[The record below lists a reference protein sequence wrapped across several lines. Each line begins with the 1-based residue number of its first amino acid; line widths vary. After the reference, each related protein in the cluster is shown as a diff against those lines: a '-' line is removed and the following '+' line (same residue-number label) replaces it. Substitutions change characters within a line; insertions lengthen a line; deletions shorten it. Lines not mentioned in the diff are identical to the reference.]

1 MRSQESDRAPCPG
14 SSGVSWSVSCAS
26 LHLTALSHTR
36 PPGQGTSCSVQS
48 CGCCVRNTRSHVLPA
63 TLETEEPGQR
73 QAEALGVEVS
83 ARVPTP
89 APQGHQRLWPL
100 RQTWTASWAA
110 CSCPRRPATSQRGR
124 RPDGRSRL
132 SERDIVR
139 RPLGT
144 DLLTV
149 CAGQA
154 WVRTRGLSVPGRD
167 PQGHLQSPA
176 VRPGCPSQRL
186 MGRDAG
192 HRSQRRG
199 AEGQDGDQGACPSLP
214 WGHRSSLLSADTS
227 GAARLPPASQPPPP
241 WPGGPHQASAP
252 PNSSP
257 FWVADPTPQSPAPN
271 SHPRLKQPLPDLRG
285 ASAALGLC

>member
-241 WPGGPHQASAP
+241 WPG
-252 PNSSP
+252 SP
-257 FWVADPTPQSPAPN
+257 QLLSF
-271 SHPRLKQPLPDLRG
+271 
-285 ASAALGLC
+285 LGG